1 MAAISPKSYIYDE
14 KTSNLEV
21 ASVNTS
27 VEAGH
32 SLTMH
37 PTPYEDRDEDDP
49 SIVIEEPG
57 EKTSAKKAF
66 LLLIKAFVGTGIL
79 FLPKA
84 FYNGGLLFSVIIL
97 IFVGS
102 LTACATLLLVK
113 VRLQV
118 PGEFGEIG
126 GILYGKTVRILVRTS
141 ITISQLGFCCAYFI
155 FVAQNLYELTHTIS
169 GCKVDI
175 PVKYFIFMQLAFYVP
190 FAMVRKI
197 KAFSYGSLVANVFIL
212 FGIVYIF
219 YVDIDHFVTVG
230 TGDFKLFNSQDFPL
244 FIGTALFSFEGIGL
258 VLPVVNSMKE
268 PKRFPV
274 VLASVIVSVT
284 AIFVGVGAVSY
295 AAFGSS
301 TETIIL
307 LNMPDNQ
314 PTTKV
319 VQFCYVAAILLTL
332 PLMIFP
338 ATKIL
343 EGAIFGGRSGRKST
357 MVKWEKNLFRAL
369 LCVCLSLISWGG
381 ASNLDNFVSL
391 IGGFG
396 CIPLLFIYP
405 ALFHF
410 KTCAKNIWVK
420 TGDIILSLFGFGV
433 MIFVTYISIKSWSTS
448 EVVNRCGNVV

>member
-1 MAAISPKSYIYDE
+1 MTTPLPKSYKFNEKHSDFEVTLSSRDE
-14 KTSNLEV
+14 EG
-21 ASVNTS
+21 
-27 VEAGH
+27 GH
-32 SLTMH
+32 SLTMQ
-37 PTPYEDRDEDDP
+37 PATYVEEDEDEP
-49 SIVIEEPG
+49 SIIIEEPG

-66 LLLIKAFVGTGIL
+66 LLLIKAFVGTGVL

-84 FYNGGLLFSVIIL
+84 FYNGGLLFSIIIL
-97 IFVGS
+97 VLVGC
-102 LTACATLLLVK
+102 LTACAMMLLVK

-126 GILYGKTVRILVRTS
+126 GILYGRAVRILVRTS
-141 ITISQLGFCCAYFI
+141 ITVSQLGFCCAYFI
-155 FVAQNLYELTHTIS
+155 FVAQNLYDLTHTLS

-175 PVKYFIFMQLAFYVP
+175 PVKYFIFMQLAVYVP

-197 KAFSYGSLVANVFIL
+197 KAFSYGSLIANIFIL
-212 FGIVYIF
+212 FGIIYIF
-219 YVDIDHFVTVG
+219 YIDIDHFVTAG
-230 TGDFKLFNSQDFPL
+230 AGDFELFNSKDFPL

-268 PKRFPV
+268 PKRFPT
-274 VLASVIVSVT
+274 VLASVIVTVT
-284 AIFVGVGAVSY
+284 VIFVSVGAISY

-301 TETIIL
+301 TDTIIL
-307 LNMPDNQ
+307 LNMPANQ

-319 VQFCYVAAILLTL
+319 VQLCYVMAILLTL

-343 EGAIFGGRSGRKST
+343 EGAVFSSRSGRKST
-357 MVKWEKNLFRAL
+357 MVKWEKNLFRAM
-369 LCVCLSLISWGG
+369 LCVCLALIAWGG

-405 ALFHF
+405 SMFHL
-410 KTCAKNIWVK
+410 KTCAKSIWTK
-420 TGDIILSLFGFGV
+420 TGDILLALFGFGV

>member
-1 MAAISPKSYIYDE
+1 MHSTTYEE
-14 KTSNLEV
+14 KNEETS
-21 ASVNTS
+21 SVL
-27 VEAGH
+27 VEE
-32 SLTMH
+32 T
-37 PTPYEDRDEDDP
+37 
-49 SIVIEEPG
+49 G

-84 FYNGGLLFSVIIL
+84 FFNGGLLFSVIIL
-97 IFVGS
+97 ALVGS
-102 LTACATLLLVK
+102 ITACATLLLVK

-126 GILYGKTVRILVRTS
+126 GILYGKPVRILVRFS

-155 FVAQNLYELTHTIS
+155 FVAQNLYDLTHTLS
-169 GCKVDI
+169 GCRVDI
-175 PVKYFIFMQLAFYVP
+175 PVKYFIFLQLVVYVP

-197 KAFSYGSLVANVFIL
+197 KAFSYGSLAANIFIL

-219 YVDIDHFVTVG
+219 YVDIDHFVSVG
-230 TGDFKLFNSQDFPL
+230 AGDFKLFNPQDFPL

-268 PKRFPV
+268 PKRFPA
-274 VLASVIVSVT
+274 VLASVIVTVT
-284 AIFVGVGAVSY
+284 VIFVGIGAVSY

-307 LNMPDNQ
+307 LNMPSDQ
-314 PTTKV
+314 ATTKV
-319 VQFCYVAAILLTL
+319 VQFCYVFAILLTL

-338 ATKIL
+338 ATNIL
-343 EGAIFGGRSGRKST
+343 ESAIFGDRSGRKST
-357 MVKWEKNLFRAL
+357 MIKWEKNLFRAL
-369 LCVCLSLISWGG
+369 LCVCLGLISWGG

-410 KTCAKNIWVK
+410 KVCAKSIWARA
-420 TGDIILSLFGFGV
+420 GDIVLSLFGLGV

-448 EVVNRCGNVV
+448 EVVNRCGNAV